1 MIHDFGNMIKRVG
14 EDFPCGPVAVP
25 ETGVIREPPQM
36 VTIGKVD
43 QERFEH
49 P

>member
-14 EDFPCGPVAVP
+14 EDFPVGPVAVP
-25 ETGVIREPPQM
+25 ETGVVGSHQM
-36 VTIGKVD
+36 VTIGKAD